1 MKKIEVVCVLFI
13 HLFLSCTNVNERDIK
28 LMHLNGDVVKI
39 ETVSLTSVP
48 IMEMSMNNNPKRC
61 IAVAEGNY
69 ILTFNRRGNIIRY
82 QGFGI
87 DNEELFDV
95 SPIRGKKIIAPVSI
109 GNISISNNPDS
120 VHFEQ
125 NEDGELVVIELF
137 KNNKLSNRIHIF
149 YDQFH
154 RPIMYVNDK
163 SFVGSD
169 IFLQTDTNL
178 YRYLDNDKYGN
189 WTKLEIE
196 YRSSHYPE
204 QNHVVYSVLRQITYR
219 GEREKEPLIKQ
230 SIVNDYMVKRN
241 QFTIHEQN
249 PISLGIA
256 SISIPNYMVPSDTK
270 NYLSQTNRHISL
282 FDNDLCRYTY
292 KDKSKY
298 ASFSIQYT
306 PNKGIGLDEMT
317 DEERVFN
324 KEVDN
329 EFRKQYEDPEIQQ
342 DLALLIWYPYDFV
355 NINNHWAL
363 RQRYIR
369 YGNGAWVPVYVESY
383 LMDTPDGGAITITM
397 SYQITQR
404 QYFHQDFTNS
414 VLTFQYIFN

>member
-28 LMHLNGDVVKI
+28 LMHLNGNVVKI
-39 ETVSLTSVP
+39 ETVSLTNVP
-48 IMEMSMNNNPKRC
+48 IMEMSMNNDPERC
-61 IAVAEGNY
+61 IAAAEGNY

-95 SPIRGKKIIAPVSI
+95 SPIRGKKIMAPVSI

-120 VHFEQ
+120 THFEQ
-125 NEDGELVVIELF
+125 NEDGDLVVIELF
-137 KNNKLSNRIHIF
+137 KNNKLSNRIHIS

-163 SFVGSD
+163 SFVGTN
-169 IFLQTDTNL
+169 IFLQSDTNI

-196 YRSSHYPE
+196 YRSSHLPE

-219 GEREKEPLIKQ
+219 GEREKESLIKQ

-241 QFTIHEQN
+241 QFSIHELN

-270 NYLSQTNRHISL
+270 NYLSQTNRHISY

-306 PNKGIGLDEMT
+306 PNKGIGLDKMT

-329 EFRKQYEDPEIQQ
+329 EFRKQYENP
-342 DLALLIWYPYDFV
+342 
-355 NINNHWAL
+355 
-363 RQRYIR
+363 
-369 YGNGAWVPVYVESY
+369 
-383 LMDTPDGGAITITM
+383 
-397 SYQITQR
+397 
-404 QYFHQDFTNS
+404 
-414 VLTFQYIFN
+414 